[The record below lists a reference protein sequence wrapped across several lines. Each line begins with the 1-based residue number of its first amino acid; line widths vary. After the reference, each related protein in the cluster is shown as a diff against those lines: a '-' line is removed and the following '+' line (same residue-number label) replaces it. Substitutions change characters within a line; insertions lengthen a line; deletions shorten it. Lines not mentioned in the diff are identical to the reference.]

1 MQQHLARAKH
11 LIIEVHCHNLAQR
24 TLPHNL
30 NFIKAL
36 EELAKKKQCSLAQ
49 LSLAWLLAQGDSV
62 IPIPGTSHLDYL
74 KENIGAIDVN
84 LSPDDLKMIQQL
96 MKEHPIKGA
105 RYPYDEPFITWDRK

>member
-1 MQQHLARAKH
+1 M
-11 LIIEVHCHNLAQR
+11 
-24 TLPHNL
+24 PHNL